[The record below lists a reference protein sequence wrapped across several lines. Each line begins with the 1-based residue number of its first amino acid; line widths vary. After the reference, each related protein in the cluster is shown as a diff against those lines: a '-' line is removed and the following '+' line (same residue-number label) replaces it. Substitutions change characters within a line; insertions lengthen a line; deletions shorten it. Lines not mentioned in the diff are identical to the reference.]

1 MKFQLTDLSI
11 EEINTVIAGIMELP
25 GKFSFNLTL
34 KIREQLRQQGVQ
46 DSSAPANSA
55 PPTISADQP
64 TVFAEQN

>member
-34 KIREQLRQQGVQ
+34 KIREQLRAQGVQ
-46 DSSAPANSA
+46 DSAAPTQQVAQA
-55 PPTISADQP
+55 QEPTIFADQP
-64 TVFAEQN
+64 